1 MWIFAKI
8 HIDFDLL
15 MDTLLGFELPAWR
28 RSKTRKASATSKFY
42 LFDIGVVNGI
52 LNQFES
58 PPHANGIP
66 LEQLV
71 LNEVRA
77 YLSYNQLDLPIAFWR
92 TSSGIEVDLLIG
104 ERVAVEI
111 KATRRAISDDMRG
124 LVALAEEL
132 PHLRRILVCN
142 EPHQRTLDNGIQI
155 IPVEDFLA
163 QLWSKQI
170 I

>member
-1 MWIFAKI
+1 M
-8 HIDFDLL
+8 
-15 MDTLLGFELPAWR
+15 
-28 RSKTRKASATSKFY
+28 
-42 LFDIGVVNGI
+42 GVVNGI

-58 PPHANGIP
+58 QSHVNGIP
-66 LEQLV
+66 LEHLV

-124 LVALAEEL
+124 LVALSEEI

-142 EPHQRTLDNGIQI
+142 EPNQRTLDNGIEI
-155 IPVEDFLA
+155 VPVAEFLE
-163 QLWSKQI
+163 QLWKKQI
-170 I
+170 V